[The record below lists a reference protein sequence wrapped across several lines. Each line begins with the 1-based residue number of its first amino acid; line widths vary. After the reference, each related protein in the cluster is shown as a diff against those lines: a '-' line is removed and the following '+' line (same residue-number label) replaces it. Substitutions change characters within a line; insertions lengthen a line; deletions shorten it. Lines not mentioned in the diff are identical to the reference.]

1 MNPIDNPNEDTEFND
16 ILRQHGILPARETAP
31 ASPSPPPYPKLE
43 ESIQDKSPAALA
55 ALAEDTR
62 DEEEERI
69 IQGYRRQRLA
79 DLKKQERNS
88 RFGDVRPI
96 GREDYARQV
105 TEASNEDE
113 PGAEEKGLGTGVI
126 VCLYKESETQSVQL
140 LAQLRILAQRYPR
153 SKFLSIVG
161 NKCIENY
168 PDRLQPTLIL
178 YRAGDVVAQV
188 VSWGK
193 DRVREPQ
200 ELEALLVVSKV
211 VSMADRVQADDSTK
225 PDNEEDDLSDEE
237 DIRLGGKAA
246 TPARGNVQG
255 KTTVEDDDSDF
266 DL

>member
-31 ASPSPPPYPKLE
+31 PSPSPPPSPKLAARIE
-43 ESIQDKSPAALA
+43 DKTPAELSV
-55 ALAEDTR
+55 LAEDTR
-62 DEEEERI
+62 DDDEERI
-69 IQGYRRQRLA
+69 IQAYRRQRLA
-79 DLKKQERNS
+79 AIKKQQKNS
-88 RFGDVRPI
+88 NYGDVIPI
-96 GREDYARQV
+96 GRDDYARQV
-105 TEASNEDE
+105 TEASKEDE
-113 PGAEEKGLGTGVI
+113 LGAEGQGLGTGVI
-126 VCLYKESETQSVQL
+126 VCLYKESETQSIQL
-140 LAQLRILAQRYPR
+140 LAQLRILARRYSR

-178 YRAGDVVAQV
+178 YRSGDVAAQV

-211 VSMADRVQADDSTK
+211 VSVADRVQE
-225 PDNEEDDLSDEE
+225 DNNPKQDNDEGNLSDEE
-237 DIRLGGKAA
+237 DNRASRMAA
-246 TPARGNVQG
+246 TRPRPNIR